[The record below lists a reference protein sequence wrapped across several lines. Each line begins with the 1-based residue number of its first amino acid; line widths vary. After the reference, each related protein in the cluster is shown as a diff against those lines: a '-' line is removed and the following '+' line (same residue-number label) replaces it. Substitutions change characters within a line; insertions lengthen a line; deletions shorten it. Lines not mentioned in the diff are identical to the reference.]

1 MRVVFD
7 KVKNVKEIEL
17 KQRTKRNFTVENYN
31 N

>member
-1 MRVVFD
+1 MRVIFD

-17 KQRTKRNFTVENYN
+17 KQRTKRNFRVENYN